1 MIILNSIGK
10 WWAAIKKVFRA
21 SSSLLRWWLCWV
33 SSVQCPATSPFP
45 VCLVR
50 VTPSSS
56 IVNFSFSSCY
66 NLKIGFNFMSYLKFQ
81 MKVWDIL
88 PSPWAEVTAKLSIQD
103 SFHSLHSILT
113 ACFTVDGLISVGKP
127 PPYAAKDRP
136 LSPQHENW
144 LLAKGSL
151 AEPQP
156 RRVLGHFWWVGLE
169 SNLGLNIIH
178 WNISYNVVLLFWQF

>member
-1 MIILNSIGK
+1 MRSNQT
-10 WWAAIKKVFRA
+10 VFA
-21 SSSLLRWWLCWV
+21 FALVTLLSCCFSPV
-33 SSVQCPATSPFP
+33 SSYFTLPRVSRTSDAIIIDCKFFIF
-45 VCLVR
+45 L
-50 VTPSSS
+50 
-56 IVNFSFSSCY
+56 FY

-88 PSPWAEVTAKLSIQD
+88 PSPWAEVTAKLLIQD

-151 AEPQP
+151 ADPQP
-156 RRVLGHFWWVGLE
+156 RRVLGHFW
-169 SNLGLNIIH
+169 
-178 WNISYNVVLLFWQF
+178 